1 MIFHSVFSN
10 DYNFGF
16 TLFVPENPECVRV
29 LVAEKLSGDD
39 VMVAPD
45 KLQVSAVVLFLQ
57 PVLSPVDCRLAS
69 RPELSGSLVLARWA
83 VPKDQHLKVT
93 KTE

>member
-45 KLQVSAVVLFLQ
+45 KFQVSAVVLFLQ
-57 PVLSPVDCRLAS
+57 PMLTTVNWFVHSVIAIREFFS
-69 RPELSGSLVLARWA
+69 
-83 VPKDQHLKVT
+83 
-93 KTE
+93 